1 MSHATPSLPKVASL
15 WIGSELGLIE
25 QLTIQSFL
33 AHGHS
38 FTLFTTEEVQGIPA
52 GTVVRNAN
60 EIFPCQHI
68 VRDYKTSSPAIH
80 ADMFRYAM
88 LAKTELMWVD
98 MDVLCLRPFYPN
110 SPYVFAFEDENT
122 INNAVLR
129 LPKDS
134 PTLAALLAYKPETKG
149 YPPFFSTGRKIR
161 YWLKN
166 GGKKPSI
173 NKWPWGS
180 IGPKGL
186 SYHLRQNKEINHA
199 QNQEAFYSLRCSEI
213 GQVLDPYSP
222 FAAGNFPTGAYY
234 LHLWGKFL
242 RDEIKKR
249 GIPPNSF
256 LAKQAQHLSV
266 ILGHS

>member
-60 EIFPCQHI
+60 EIFHCQHV
-68 VRDYKTSSPAIH
+68 VRDYKTGSPAIH

-122 INNAVLR
+122 VNNAVLR

-134 PTLAALLAYKPETKG
+134 PTLAALLAYQPETKG

-161 YWLKN
+161 YWLKS

-222 FAAGNFPTGAYY
+222 VAAGNFPTGAYY

>member
-68 VRDYKTSSPAIH
+68 VRDYKTGSPAIH

-122 INNAVLR
+122 VNNAVLR

-134 PTLAALLAYKPETKG
+134 PTLAALLAYQPETKG

-161 YWLKN
+161 YWLKS

-186 SYHLRQNKEINHA
+186 SYHLRQT
-199 QNQEAFYSLRCSEI
+199 SEI
-213 GQVLDPYSP
+213 KH
-222 FAAGNFPTGAYY
+222 A
-234 LHLWGKFL
+234 LH
-242 RDEIKKR
+242 KKR
-249 GIPPNSF
+249 STPF
-256 LAKQAQHLSV
+256 LPKTPLHSLQGTPRYLICLRQTFFTFIYGAKNYAMLLLRTAYHQTV
-266 ILGHS
+266 F

>member
-1 MSHATPSLPKVASL
+1 MNHAAHPLPEVATL
-15 WIGSELGLIE
+15 WIGAKLGLIE

-33 AHGHS
+33 AHGHH
-38 FTLFTTEEVQGIPA
+38 FTLFTTEKVEGIPA

-68 VRDYKTSSPAIH
+68 VRDYKTGSPAIH

-122 INNAVLR
+122 VNNAVLR

-134 PTLAALLAYKPETKG
+134 PTLAALLAYQPETKG

-186 SYHLRQNKEINHA
+186 SYHLRQTSEVKHA
-199 QNQEAFYSLRCSEI
+199 LHKKAFYAIPAKDTTALI
-213 GQVLDPYSP
+213 
-222 FAAGNFPTGAYY
+222 AGNSTLPDLSSTDIFYF
-234 LHLWGKFL
+234 HLWGKEL
-242 RDEIKKR
+242 RHAIAAH
-249 GIPPNSF
+249 GISPNSF

-266 ILGHS
+266 VLGHS